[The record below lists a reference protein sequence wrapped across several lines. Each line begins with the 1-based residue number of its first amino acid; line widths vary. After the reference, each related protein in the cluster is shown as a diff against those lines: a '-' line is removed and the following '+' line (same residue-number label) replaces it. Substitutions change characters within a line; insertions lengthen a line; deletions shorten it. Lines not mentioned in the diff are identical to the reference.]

1 MVVVIQENTDGSEDI
16 VMGGGDDV
24 PVVSSRPSKVDFS
37 LIRDLHDG
45 SEDLYDTSKGL
56 AENLKSVINECVD
69 VYDSEIQLPL
79 ITAFALLPSA
89 LISVAPI
96 GIFHGT
102 SGSGKSVLTSIIGN
116 LHGIPLLSSNST
128 YAAIRN
134 ALNSQRW
141 LDPDDQT
148 HEKHTFLLFDDC
160 KEHSFNEDVFAL
172 FRCGYDRA
180 TETIQISSER
190 AGTNLTFRCFAPK
203 VFSTVSG
210 FPFDSRF
217 EELIRRSFVFWCKR
231 SELPREYLDPSDLSW
246 DGFQEAYKDKWDSPQ
261 NLDLYKDFAQF
272 IKSLKTRPKG
282 ISPSQWKIS
291 KPVLASLVFNEI
303 TDKQDGILL
312 LREYWGKF
320 KKPQSALN
328 LLLSQKIKELKAEH
342 EVSEQAA
349 GMPFPFEIEP
359 QVIDTLIKGA
369 RNSGSLNVIP
379 NPYLVNE
386 EMLSLGYS
394 LQMNMKGQVT
404 WQITR

>member
-1 MVVVIQENTDGSEDI
+1 MAVIIQELEDGSERLLTPESTEDKPA
-16 VMGGGDDV
+16 VLKGT
-24 PVVSSRPSKVDFS
+24 KVDFG
-37 LIRDLHDG
+37 LIRELGDNE
-45 SEDLYDTSKGL
+45 EDLFDPEKNL
-56 AENLKSVINECVD
+56 AQNLQTVITECVD
-69 VYDSEIQLPL
+69 VYDSSIQLPL

-89 LISVAPI
+89 LISVAPVA
-96 GIFHGT
+96 IFHGA

-116 LHGIPLLSSNST
+116 LHDIPLLSSNST

-141 LDPDDQT
+141 VDTETQD
-148 HEKHTFLLFDDC
+148 HERHTFLLFDDC

-180 TETIQISSER
+180 TEVIQISSER

-231 SELPREYLDPSDLSW
+231 SDSPREYLDPSDLNWS
-246 DGFQEAYKDKWDSPQ
+246 GFQDAYKSQWDNPS
-261 NLDLYKDFAQF
+261 NLGLYKEFTGF

-282 ISPSQWKIS
+282 LTPSQWKVS
-291 KPVLASLVFNEI
+291 KPILASLVFNEI
-303 TDKQDGILL
+303 LDKHDGILL

-328 LLLSQKIKELKAEH
+328 LLLSQKIKELQTEH
-342 EVSEQAA
+342 DLSESAI
-349 GMPFPFEIEP
+349 GSPIPFEIDP
-359 QVIDTLIKGA
+359 LLISSAIKAARESGA
-369 RNSGSLNVIP
+369 LNVIP

-386 EMLSLGYS
+386 EMLSLGFS
-394 LQMNMKGQVT
+394 LQMNISGKVT